1 VTSIG
6 EWAFYDCSSLTSV
19 TFEGVP
25 PAVWSYAFYGVASGC
40 KGYYPSTK
48 ASAWEAVISN
58 GKWNRLTMEMY
69 TPLTFPESV
78 TGETATWLKEVLT
91 TTGVT
96 SGNVTLAEGV
106 TAESLEQAR
115 LLGITPRVDGTE
127 VAVASTFEV
136 SEVAVE
142 DDAVTLSVT
151 IAVEQG
157 ALPETF
163 MLGGEVKLMV
173 CQTLGGEWSEVTLDP
188 EEIVVT
194 RVDDKTATVS
204 VTYDKDGYNFFKV
217 VVK

>member
-1 VTSIG
+1 M
-6 EWAFYDCSSLTSV
+6 
-19 TFEGVP
+19 FEGVP
-25 PAVWSYAFYGVASGC
+25 PTVGSYAFDRVTSGR

-48 ASAWEAVISN
+48 ASAWKAVISN

-69 TPLTFPESV
+69 SAGVALPESV
-78 TGETATWLKEVLT
+78 TGETAEWLQDALAQL
-91 TTGVT
+91 GVT
-96 SGNVTLAEGV
+96 SGNVTLAEGM
-106 TAESLEQAR
+106 TAASLEQAR

-136 SEVAVE
+136 ADIAVV

-157 ALPETF
+157 ELPGSF
-163 MLGGEVKLMV
+163 KLGGTVTVMV
-173 CQTLGGEWSEVTLDP
+173 CETLGGEWTEITPDP
-188 EEIVVT
+188 EEIVTT

-204 VTYDKDGYNFFKV
+204 VTYDRSDYNFFKV